1 LERVKGI
8 EPSYSAWKAAALPL
22 SYTRAPAMNYH
33 AREAASTVHPPVSAP

>member
-1 LERVKGI
+1 
-8 EPSYSAWKAAALPL
+8 L